1 MRSTAEQAAPEP
13 VNGCCRATGEHEPP
27 KFPGPQGVRTP
38 VKVRQYMSR
47 PVRTVTA
54 QLDYRHAFDL
64 LHAHGIHHLPVV
76 DGKRVVGIVAHR
88 DLLLAAANF
97 GPATVP
103 VGEIMKAPPVCISEN
118 ADIKEAARL
127 LVVNHIGSLPV
138 LDAENKLIGIIT
150 ETDIFKIMAGMIG
163 ALPEDREQDEDAL
176 V

>member
-1 MRSTAEQAAPEP
+1 M
-13 VNGCCRATGEHEPP
+13 
-27 KFPGPQGVRTP
+27 
-38 VKVRQYMSR
+38 KVCQYMSR

-76 DGKRVVGIVAHR
+76 EGKRVVGIVAHR
-88 DLLLAAANF
+88 DLLLAAAHF
-97 GPATVP
+97 GAIDVP
-103 VGEIMKAPPVCISEN
+103 VGEIMKTPPVCISES

-138 LDAENKLIGIIT
+138 LDDDGKLIGIIT

-163 ALPEDREQDEDAL
+163 ALPENRAQAEDASL
-176 V
+176 VC